1 MSGDEYDPRILTE
14 GSGETV
20 VLVPGMDGTGGL
32 FYRQV
37 PLLAQSYRV
46 VTYALRDE
54 TDRMD
59 VLVDDLARVV
69 ERVAPEERSAIVVG
83 ESFGGTLALSLA
95 IARPERVRAL
105 VVLNSFP
112 YFAPRFRLHLA
123 LAGLMV
129 MPWGMMTL
137 VRRATAARLHSG
149 HTHRQE
155 VRRFLELTRRA
166 TREGYLNRLR
176 ILTRYDVRSSLA
188 RLQMPVLFLA
198 AEHDHLVPSV
208 KQALLMAARVPG
220 AAVQILDGHG
230 HICLIA
236 PDLDLSEILRSWRAH
251 LMAEDAA
258 SARRDLEPQGDLR
271 LILPRTNG
279 G

>member
-1 MSGDEYDPRILTE
+1 M
-14 GSGETV
+14 
-20 VLVPGMDGTGGL
+20 VLVPGMDGTGEL

-46 VTYALRDE
+46 VTYALRDD

-69 ERVAPEERSAIVVG
+69 EHVAPEDRSAIVLG
-83 ESFGGTLALSLA
+83 ESFGGTLALSFA

-112 YFAPRFRLHLA
+112 YFAPRVRLHVA

-129 MPWGMMTL
+129 MPWGMMGL
-137 VRRATAARLHSG
+137 VRRATAAALHSG
-149 HTHRQE
+149 HTHRLE
-155 VRRFLELTRRA
+155 MRRFLDLTRRA
-166 TREGYLNRLR
+166 TRHGYLNRLR
-176 ILTRYDVRSSLA
+176 ILTKYDIRSSLA
-188 RLQMPVLFLA
+188 QLEMPVLFLA

-208 KQALLMAARVPG
+208 KQALLMAADVPG

-236 PDLDLSEILRSWRAH
+236 PDLSLLEILRNWRPH
-251 LMAEDAA
+251 LIARDAQTA
-258 SARRDLEPQGDLR
+258 SRHGRGSA
-271 LILPRTNG
+271 
-279 G
+279 